1 MIRLCRSLAIAT
13 LLFVG
18 LAAQTPQPAPPAQ
31 PAQPGQPAMA
41 PRAPQGPRIAFPA
54 PSPAATLKQ
63 RVGLTDIEI
72 VYSRP
77 GAKGRQM
84 LGGKEPNGTVWRT
97 GANSCTKIT
106 FSTPVKFGGADV
118 PAGTYGLFSIPG
130 ETEWTVILSKNSTQW
145 GAFTY
150 DQKDDVVRVT
160 TVPVKVAEPVETFTI
175 DLNDLRDNSATLN
188 LIWEKL
194 RVPVKIEVDILG
206 TLVPQIDAAMAA
218 EGGRKPY
225 AQAAQFYLDQNL
237 DLKKALGWTDAA
249 IAERANPTNVYL
261 RAEILAKMGDKVGAI
276 AAARQSID
284 LADKAGGAAKAEY
297 TKLNEALIAG
307 LK

>member
-1 MIRLCRSLAIAT
+1 MTRLCRSLAVAT
-13 LLFVG
+13 LLVVG
-18 LAAQTPQPAPPAQ
+18 LAAQTPQPAPSAQ
-31 PAQPGQPAMA
+31 PAQPGQPAVA
-41 PRAPQGPRIAFPA
+41 PRSPQGPRINFPA

-84 LGGKEPNGTVWRT
+84 LGGKEPYGKVWRT
-97 GANSCTKIT
+97 GANGATKIA
-106 FSTPVKFGGADV
+106 FSTAVKFGGAEV

-150 DQKDDVVRVT
+150 DQKDDFVRVT
-160 TVPVKVAEPVETFTI
+160 TMPVKLAEPVETFTI
-175 DLNDLRDNSATLN
+175 DLNDLRDGSATLN
-188 LIWEKL
+188 LIWEKI

-206 TLVPQIDAAMAA
+206 ALLPQIDAAMAA

-237 DLKKALGWTDAA
+237 DLKKALGWTEAA
-249 IAERANPTNVYL
+249 ITERANPTNVHL
-261 RAEILAKMGDKVGAI
+261 KAKLLAQMGDKAGAM
-276 AAARQSID
+276 AAARQSIE
-284 LADKAGGAAKAEY
+284 LAGKADEGVKTEY

>member
-1 MIRLCRSLAIAT
+1 MMRTSLSVAFALI
-13 LLFVG
+13 F
-18 LAAQTPQPAPPAQ
+18 AAGSFAQMQTPPAPSAPAPKAPTAA
-31 PAQPGQPAMA
+31 PAPK
-41 PRAPQGPRIAFPA
+41 IDFPA

-63 RVGLTDIEI
+63 RVGLTDITI

-84 LGGKEPNGTVWRT
+84 LGVKEPNGKVWRT
-97 GANSCTKIT
+97 GANSATKIT
-106 FSTPVKFGGADV
+106 FSTPVKFGGVDV

-160 TVPVKVAEPVETFTI
+160 TVPVKLMEPVETFTI
-175 DLNDLRDNSATLN
+175 DLNDLRDGSATLN
-188 LIWEKL
+188 LIWEKV

-206 TLVPQIDAAMAA
+206 ALLPQIDAAMAA

-225 AQAAQFYLDQNL
+225 GQAAQFYLDQNL
-237 DLKKALGWTDAA
+237 DLKKALGWTDAS
-249 IAERANPTNVYL
+249 IAERATPTNVYL
-261 RAEILAKMGDKVGAI
+261 KAQILAKMGDKAGAM
-276 AAARQSID
+276 AAARQSIE
-284 LADKAGGAAKAEY
+284 LADKAGGGMKTEY